1 VLTVSHIPV
10 HLRSSGYGPCPTP
23 ALTPWD
29 PLRHYGHMA
38 LEVCLGALPALA
50 LVQLALQRCDDAH
63 KEPSF

>member
-1 VLTVSHIPV
+1 M
-10 HLRSSGYGPCPTP
+10 P

-29 PLRHYGHMA
+29 PLRCYRHMA

-50 LVQLALQRCDDAH
+50 LVRLASQRCDDAH